1 MALKWSLLR
10 LSIELGCCRRAG
22 FATEPPRAVGL
33 GCRAAAYSTPQPEAV
48 LPQSSVVVELSAG
61 SETRPAAAPT
71 LHFGP
76 QRCLRDSPQV
86 ASLCYNRA
94 MSGNSKVLT
103 GLMERRALEAAF
115 AALASATNAEE
126 LARQADEIAGHGS
139 AALPVLLARLD
150 TDDPALR
157 GGLAQVALRL
167 DRELVVAA
175 LRGMARSQ
183 DRSDR
188 ARLSALTIL
197 DRYLDEPI
205 DDSLLAGIQDPD
217 GVALRSLNELIAA
230 MAEDEAAVIEYLVQL
245 AEQPPE
251 VLGMILDAV
260 PRMPPHPHL
269 VTLLR
274 MIAQGESQPRA
285 RTAIE
290 QLGRFRIPEA
300 LSALD
305 ALALTLSPT
314 CSALAE
320 RGARKLRMSG
330 VRGSGSQMAVE
341 AATWRALLSPVDGA
355 GVQVILFVHRA
366 AGQDTGTLL
375 TVVTREPDG
384 IAACFGSNSVP
395 VDRLPPDQ
403 PIGSIYT
410 FSQGEDAPAIQLLE
424 SGFDP
429 GRYVVRAALERHWA
443 SETLPP
449 LEYRYFNPLLWN
461 AGPLAEAAPSP
472 GSGSYSPAQTVGLLD
487 HPIFA
492 GWFWRDDA
500 MFDAA
505 RRLKN
510 GASTNIRARQIGVVA
525 TAHFSPE
532 VVASYRRRLEAMA
545 DWLTLA
551 AQPET
556 AALARSAAKHISG
569 STAAESPFIR
579 RLIGIGLDVATV
591 SLQTSRI

>member
-1 MALKWSLLR
+1 
-10 LSIELGCCRRAG
+10 
-22 FATEPPRAVGL
+22 
-33 GCRAAAYSTPQPEAV
+33 
-48 LPQSSVVVELSAG
+48 
-61 SETRPAAAPT
+61 
-71 LHFGP
+71 
-76 QRCLRDSPQV
+76 
-86 ASLCYNRA
+86 

-103 GLMERRALEAAF
+103 GLMERRTLEAAF
-115 AALASATNAEE
+115 AALASAANAEE
-126 LARQADEIAGHGS
+126 VARQADLIAGHGS
-139 AALPVLLARLD
+139 PALPVLLARLD

-167 DRELVVAA
+167 DRELVVAG
-175 LRGMARSQ
+175 LRGLASAR

-205 DDSLLAGIQDPD
+205 DDSLLTGIQDPD

-230 MAEDEAAVIEYLVQL
+230 MADDEAAVIEYLVQL

-274 MIAQGESQPRA
+274 MIAQGESPSRA

-305 ALALTLSPT
+305 TLALTLAPT
-314 CSALAE
+314 FSALAE

-330 VRGSGSQMAVE
+330 VRGAESPMAV
-341 AATWRALLSPVDGA
+341 AAANWRALISPVDGT
-355 GVQVILFVHRA
+355 GVQVIWFVHRA
-366 AGQDTGTLL
+366 GGQATGTLL
-375 TVVTREPDG
+375 TVVTRDPDG
-384 IAACFGSNSVP
+384 VAACFGSNKVP

-410 FSQGEDAPAIQLLE
+410 FSQGEDAPAMQLLE

-429 GRYVVRAALERHWA
+429 GRCVVRAALERHWA

-461 AGPLAEAAPSP
+461 ARPLAEAVPASEV
-472 GSGSYSPAQTVGLLD
+472 GSYAPAQTAGLLD

-500 MFDAA
+500 MFAAA
-505 RRLKN
+505 RRLKS
-510 GASTNIRARQIGVVA
+510 GASIHTRARQIGVVA
-525 TAHFSPE
+525 AAHFSTE

-551 AQPET
+551 AQPEI
-556 AALARSAAKHISG
+556 AALAQSAAKHISD
-569 STAAESPFIR
+569 STPAESPFIR
-579 RLIGIGLDVATV
+579 RLIGIGLDVAAV